1 MTAVQKSKCHKIIH
15 TSAGKAA
22 GGNVVPILGLGTS
35 VDLAVLA
42 AMAIALAAVFGQNLT
57 AAAARGVAYG
67 ALKDTIMKQPVK
79 SLTKECAK
87 YLPIFGTAVAATVSF
102 GLAEAAG
109 WQLAGEFEGK
119 AATIG
124 CHGVS

>member
-1 MTAVQKSKCHKIIH
+1 MTVVQKSKCHKIIH

-57 AAAARGVAYG
+57 AAKARG
-67 ALKDTIMKQPVK
+67 
-79 SLTKECAK
+79 
-87 YLPIFGTAVAATVSF
+87 
-102 GLAEAAG
+102 
-109 WQLAGEFEGK
+109 
-119 AATIG
+119 
-124 CHGVS
+124 